1 MESISLSSPSTKKYN
16 GIKSHFYLE
25 NSIDIDQL
33 LTQEVELEKQK
44 RRKLWLSLILLLS
57 IGISWMI
64 YKTYHTSTS
73 LSFKTSSIQTG
84 NLTIVV
90 TATGTLQPVNQVD
103 VGSELSGIVDS
114 VLVDY
119 NDQVTKGQVLAQ
131 VNIDRL
137 KTQEMQAKASLN
149 AAKASLKEAQ
159 ATVLETQLRFQ
170 RCGQLAKRQLC
181 SQEELDTDRA
191 AYVRAQALEMSA
203 KAQIAMAEAT
213 LSTEQTDIEK
223 STIRAPIDGIILT
236 RSVEPGQTVAA
247 SFETPVLFTLAENLS
262 QMTLY
267 VNVDEADIGQIQVGQ
282 KAHFTV
288 DAYPDRQFLAQIIQ
302 VRYGALE
309 VDGVITYE
317 TLLKV
322 DNQDLALRPGMTA
335 TADIIVN
342 EIDHAL
348 LIPNKALRFIPPEK
362 NKTTQPTPKRGLVGM
377 LFPGPRPSPP
387 KKSPDQTKNNKKSQ
401 HIWILKEGQP
411 TPVSIVLGASDGVHT
426 QMLTGDLTA
435 GMEVILDTVEKN
447 PS

>member
-1 MESISLSSPSTKKYN
+1 MESISSLSTVKIN
-16 GIKSHFYLE
+16 DTKSHSYLE
-25 NSIDIDQL
+25 NSTDIDQL
-33 LTQEVELEKQK
+33 LAQEVQLEKQK
-44 RRKLWLSLILLLS
+44 CKKLWLSSILLFS
-57 IGISWMI
+57 IGIGWMV
-64 YKTYHTSTS
+64 YKTYHPNTP
-73 LSFKTSSIQTG
+73 LSFQTLPIQAG

-114 VLVDY
+114 VSVDY

-137 KTQEMQAKASLN
+137 KTQEMQAIASLN

-159 ATVLETQLRFQ
+159 ATVLETKLRFQ

-181 SQEELDTDRA
+181 SQEELDTDQA
-191 AYVRAQALEMSA
+191 AYARAQAAEMSA
-203 KAQIAMAEAT
+203 KAQVAMAEAT

-223 STIRAPIDGIILT
+223 STIRAPIDGIVLT

-262 QMTLY
+262 QMMLY
-267 VNVDEADIGQIQVGQ
+267 VNVDEADIGQVQVGQ

-288 DAYPDRQFLAQIIQ
+288 DAYPDRQFLAQITQ

-322 DNQDLALRPGMTA
+322 ENQDLALRPGMTA

-342 EIDHAL
+342 EINHAL
-348 LIPNKALRFIPPEK
+348 LIPNKALRFVPIEK
-362 NKTTQPTPKRGLVGM
+362 DKTTQPTPKRGLVGM
-377 LFPGPRPSPP
+377 LFPGPRPGPP
-387 KKSPDQTKNNKKSQ
+387 KKYSDQTKRNKKSQ
-401 HIWILKEGQP
+401 QIWILKEGQP
-411 TPVSIVLGASDGVHT
+411 TPVSVVLGESDGIHT
-426 QMLTGDLTA
+426 QILKGDFTA
-435 GMEVILDTVEKN
+435 GMEVILDTVRK
-447 PS
+447 SQS